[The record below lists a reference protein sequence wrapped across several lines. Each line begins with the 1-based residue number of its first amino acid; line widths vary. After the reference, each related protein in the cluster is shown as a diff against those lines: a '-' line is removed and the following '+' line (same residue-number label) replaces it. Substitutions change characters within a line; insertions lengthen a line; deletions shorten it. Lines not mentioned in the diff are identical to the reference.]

1 MSQIKTVDLCERCEY
16 GSDNKCKDTKCTD
29 CELNY
34 IENERNRCKCLLIKD
49 NTPCPHFKEVVEDM
63 PEVVNHPD
71 HYTRDGAMECIDEM
85 LLVFGVEATKT
96 FCLLNAWKY
105 RYRAADKNGAEDLK
119 KSDWYMNLY
128 RDLSGEVTTDG

>member
-16 GSDNKCKDTKCTD
+16 GADHKCKGISCNGCDLYIGSGKIN
-29 CELNY
+29 CE
-34 IENERNRCKCLLIKD
+34 CLLITN
-49 NTPCPHFKEVVEDM
+49 NTPCPHFKEVVEDL

-105 RYRAADKNGAEDLK
+105 CYRAADKNGAEDLK

-128 RDLSGEVTTDG
+128 RDLSGEVTTDV